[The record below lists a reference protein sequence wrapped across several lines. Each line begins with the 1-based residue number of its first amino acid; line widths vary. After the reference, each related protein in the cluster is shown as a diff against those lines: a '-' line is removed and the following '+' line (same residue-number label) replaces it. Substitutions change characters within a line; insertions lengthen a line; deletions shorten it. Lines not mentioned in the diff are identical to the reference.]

1 MSQFEKNSC
10 QSQANNMMLGSQS
23 KQQLKGLKLIFKIS
37 ILSLVIFGTILAFN
51 LNLTRD
57 QSVFSHE
64 NHLTGNANG
73 RFLNSLERK
82 ELRKETL
89 KEAQNNQV
97 DVAYQ
102 TFYELINGL
111 NQSILD
117 NLNIYWVSQK
127 SINSLQDWTDIFYR
141 IYQNFPISAIEWMYE
156 DQNYGF
162 KYNPQI
168 WMDGFLEQRNSQI
181 DEKSISIFLINYFK
195 LDQDK
200 MDKFWSYT
208 YNAFSS
214 SLQVSENDFIRGAF
228 NCAYS
233 YQQEYVKSC
242 LVAKQWADLKLGY
255 SIANLNKT
263 MLVEPEIAAFQKG
276 YFKQHVN
283 SSSLY
288 QDIKFAQE
296 WAVEVTKINQN
307 TSHSL
312 VDKDNLSFLF
322 LNGQNYDETQ
332 NEIYL
337 VEISERFLINQYYFG
352 EKYLDATYL
361 FWQYAIYM
369 VDIFSELRNYKDGG
383 FEVYKKSLFDSQKLS
398 SQFQI
403 TSDNLAVNIIEALM
417 LENFKSKNI
426 TDCKSFTYQLQQAE
440 YLCKIQSF
448 NNFDLQTMRTIYECQ
463 MYMLYS
469 PQCKQYNFI
478 YNFDVVNQVIKE
490 VDLQMYNQYQCIS
503 KIEKCSYYEIA
514 AKQWYNLE
522 VIRKLPA
529 AAVPYLPKGRD
540 SVAQWIPNL
549 QPYEWGYYVEKY
561 GQTFSQPPAN
571 LTYNQT
577 SQLLGY
583 NILFSNNR
591 LTQIFV
597 IDSSFSQ
604 TYFFKDPSQLRSY
617 FNWLASDKIHE
628 VIYQQQ

>member
-1 MSQFEKNSC
+1 MSQIETNSW

-23 KQQLKGLKLIFKIS
+23 KQQLQGLKLIFKIS
-37 ILSLVIFGTILAFN
+37 ILSLVIFGTILAVN
-51 LNLTRD
+51 LRLTRD

-64 NHLTGNANG
+64 KNLTGNANG

-111 NQSILD
+111 NQQILD
-117 NLNIYWVSQK
+117 YLNISYITEY
-127 SINSLQDWTDIFYR
+127 SINKLQDWTNIFYR
-141 IYQNFPISAIEWMYE
+141 IYQDFPISAIEWMYE

-168 WMDGFLEQRNSQI
+168 WMDGYLEQQNNQI
-181 DEKSISIFLINYFK
+181 NEKSISIFLINYFK
-195 LDQDK
+195 LDYYK
-200 MDKFWSYT
+200 MDKFWSYM
-208 YNAFSS
+208 Y
-214 SLQVSENDFIRGAF
+214 NDFYGSILISEEYLIRGTF
-228 NCAYS
+228 NCTQS
-233 YQQEYVKSC
+233 NEQEYVKSC
-242 LVAKQWADLKLGY
+242 LLAQQWVDLNLGY

-263 MLVEPEIAAFQKG
+263 MLIEPEIAAFQKG

-383 FEVYKKSLFDSQKLS
+383 FEVYKKSQFDSQKLS
-398 SQFQI
+398 SQFQV

-417 LENFKSKNI
+417 LENYKSKNI

-440 YLCKIQSF
+440 HLCKIQSF
-448 NNFDLQTMRTIYECQ
+448 NNFDLQTMRTIYECK

-469 PQCKQYNFI
+469 PQCEQYNFI

-522 VIRKLPA
+522 VIRKLPD

-604 TYFFKDPSQLRSY
+604 NYFFKDPSQLRSY
-617 FNWLASDKIHE
+617 FNWLPSDKIHE